1 MEDNN
6 VITLYK
12 DKVQN
17 VAFLV
22 IAIIMIIFI
31 IVMIVFGEPGPG
43 ASRMDLIPMSMI
55 IGIFPAVF
63 GWAFFD
69 MNKQNKNRL
78 FIKENGRVYSGKV
91 LHVKVTKGDKKTIRK
106 LLVEF
111 FDGTEKKL
119 IVSEHFPYNID
130 TVGLDLIKLITKT
143 EDMEEYNRCYK
154 ENIIEHVQYFGNGY
168 ISFEKTEET
177 KFIYKYN
184 ESKNKN
190 YEGDL
195 NCKVYEYDGKYV
207 VDDFEGY
214 EKEEIKKRNEI
225 IKRIFKFWLIMMII
239 IIVILYKGYFG
250 N

>member
-12 DKVQN
+12 NKIQN

-22 IAIIMIIFI
+22 VTIIMLILI
-31 IVMIVFGEPGPG
+31 IVMILFAEPGPE
-43 ASRMDLIPMSMI
+43 ATRIDLIPISMMF
-55 IGIFPAVF
+55 GIFSVVF
-63 GWAFFD
+63 GWGFYQA
-69 MNKQNKNRL
+69 NKQNKNRL

-111 FDGTEKKL
+111 FDGNEKKL
-119 IVSEHFPYNID
+119 IVSEHFPYYID
-130 TVGLDLIKLITKT
+130 SVSIDLVSVINKNV
-143 EDMEEYNRCYK
+143 DMEEYNKCYK
-154 ENIIEHVQYFGNGY
+154 ENIIEHIQYFGNGY

-195 NCKVYEYDGKYV
+195 SCKVYEHEGKYV

-214 EKEEIKKRNEI
+214 YNENAIKKNKI
-225 IKRIFKFWLIMMII
+225 AGKIFKFLLAIMII
-239 IIVILYKGYFG
+239 IFGLIYKNMF
-250 N
+250 